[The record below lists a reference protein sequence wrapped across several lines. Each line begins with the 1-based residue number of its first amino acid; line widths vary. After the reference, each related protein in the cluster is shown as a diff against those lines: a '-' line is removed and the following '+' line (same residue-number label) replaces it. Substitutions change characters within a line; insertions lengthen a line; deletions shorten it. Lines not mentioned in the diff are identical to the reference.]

1 MNVARNIIRIAR
13 HGEALKRVE
22 RTGWALA
29 GVSSARSESVG
40 EHSYGTA
47 LLSILIAKS
56 LVDNGKSVD
65 LNKVASIAL
74 IHDLPESLTSDIPL
88 AFTQLGGE
96 GTSRIKKEVEK
107 EAISHI
113 AQNSYKKWFQT
124 IWLDLEKQE
133 SIESKIVAGAD
144 ILDMLIHAVALEKS
158 GVAPEILDQFFL
170 TSQQRIDQLK
180 IMIIKDI
187 FWELYREHC
196 EIAERMKSGIQKIS
210 RVD

>member
-1 MNVARNIIRIAR
+1 MNIARNIIRIAR

-29 GVSSARSESVG
+29 GVSRARSESVG

-56 LVDNGKSVD
+56 LIDIKVRVD
-65 LNKVASIAL
+65 LSKVASIAL

-96 GTSRIKKEVEK
+96 RTSRIKKEAEK

-113 AQNSYKKWFQT
+113 AQNSFKKWFQE
-124 IWLDLEKQE
+124 IWLDLEKIE

-144 ILDMLIHAVALEKS
+144 ILDMLIHAVALEIS
-158 GVAPEILDQFFL
+158 GVVPEIFDQFFI
-170 TSQQRIDQLK
+170 TSQQRIDQLN

-187 FWELYREHC
+187 FWELYGEHSK
-196 EIAERMKSGIQKIS
+196 IAERMQSGIQRIS